1 MELNFLEQ
9 GLVMLKV
16 ASTGMET
23 QDAHEDILV
32 IGQVGHSLDILD
44 VGMLHQNKVYTSS
57 CQYIAVRTSIY

>member
-16 ASTGMET
+16 ASTGVET

-44 VGMLHQNKVYTSS
+44 VRMLHQNKVYTSS
-57 CQYIAVRTSIY
+57 